1 MEIGAIV
8 RVFAAVGV
16 LVVLVSVDVSSPY
29 AWGFGVVGA
38 IGVLAP
44 RG

>member
-8 RVFAAVGV
+8 RVFAAVAV
-16 LVVLVSVDVSSPY
+16 LVVFVSVDVGSPY
-29 AWGFGVVGA
+29 SWGFGVAGA